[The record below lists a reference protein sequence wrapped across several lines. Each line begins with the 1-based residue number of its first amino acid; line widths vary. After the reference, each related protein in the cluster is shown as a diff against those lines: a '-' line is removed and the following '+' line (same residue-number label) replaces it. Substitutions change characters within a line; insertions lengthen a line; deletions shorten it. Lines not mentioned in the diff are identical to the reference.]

1 MLVELKNNLVEG
13 CPSTEDFLKSE
24 GLSFRFVSYTNNA
37 VYIITSHVSDK
48 QIGFLQSLPTV
59 QRITQINTSYQL
71 ASRQWKNRNTVVKVG
86 DLEIGGQYPV
96 LIAGPCA
103 VESEEQLYEIASFL
117 SKNGIRFLR
126 GGAYKPR
133 TSPYSFQGLKKNGL
147 ELLRKV
153 ANEFDMMVV
162 TEVLDYSLLDEVMEY
177 ADILQVGTRNMHNY
191 QFLKGL
197 GKVDKPV
204 LLKRGMSATIEE
216 WLLAAEHILLGGN
229 EKVILCERGI
239 RTFEK
244 ATRNTLDL
252 SAVALVK
259 ELSHL
264 PVIVDPSQGTGLSS
278 LITPM
283 SLAAMAAGCDGL
295 MIETH
300 NDPDNALSD
309 GEQSVN
315 FRQFEELLHRLRKYS
330 HLYNTPFDFD
340 LKGLNLPSDKAKY

>member
-1 MLVELKNNLVEG
+1 MLVELKKDISEG

-24 GLSFRFVSYTNNA
+24 GLSFRFVSFPNSS
-37 VYIITSHVSDK
+37 VYVITSHINDK
-48 QIGFLQSLPTV
+48 QISFLQGLSTV
-59 QRITQINTSYQL
+59 QKITQINTSYQL
-71 ASRQWKNRNTVVKVG
+71 ASRQWKKQNTKIKVG
-86 DLEIGGQYPV
+86 DLEIGGDYPV

-133 TSPYSFQGLKKNGL
+133 TSPYSFQGLKKQGL

-162 TEVLDYSLLDEVMEY
+162 TEVLDYSLLDEVVQY

-197 GKVDKPV
+197 GKINKPV

-229 EKVILCERGI
+229 ENVILCERGI
-239 RTFEK
+239 RTFET

-259 ELSHL
+259 QLSHL
-264 PVIVDPSQGTGLSS
+264 PVIVDPSQGTGISN
-278 LITPM
+278 LISPM
-283 SLAAMAAGCDGL
+283 SLAAMAVGCDGL

-315 FRQFEELLHRLRKYS
+315 FQQFEDLLQKLRKYS
-330 HLYNTPFDFD
+330 HSYNTPFDFD
-340 LKGLNLPSDKAKY
+340 IKGLNLPDSKAKF